1 MGKSG
6 SVQIQGLRRNARKR
20 WLDLLAADADIDAMT
35 IDEKIDGEKA
45 PTSTDRPSLKSGI
58 SVISG
63 YLSRIGF
70 GPGVYRMLNA
80 RGDVLYVGKA
90 RSLKKRV
97 QTYAHPVRLPIRLQR
112 MVSETASME
121 FVTTHT
127 EVEALLLESNLI
139 KQLRPRYNILLR
151 DDKSFPDI
159 LIRGD
164 HGYPQIVK
172 HRGARNRPGEYFGPY
187 ASAGAVNRTLTAL
200 QKAFLLRNCSDSIF
214 AVRSRPC
221 LQYQIKRCSAPCVGR
236 ISEQEYAASVSQ
248 AKAFLTG
255 NSQAVQKDLA
265 REMEEAAEALD
276 FERAASLRDRI
287 RAMAAVQTHQD
298 INVDGVSDADV
309 VALHDS
315 SGHTCVQVFFFRG
328 GRNNGNRSYFPS
340 HDRDQEPGA
349 VLAAFLGQFYDNRI
363 PPREILVSHDPN
375 EADLLAEAF
384 EIRADR
390 KVQILRPQ
398 RGPKRQLIAHAT
410 DNAREALGRRL
421 AESATQRKLL
431 DGLAEK
437 LNLDTRLE
445 RVEVYDNSH
454 TAGKNAIG
462 AMIVAGTDGF
472 MKNAYRKFNIRTA
485 VSGGDASAG
494 DDYAMMREVLTRRF
508 TRAIKEDPDR
518 DRGQWPELV
527 IVDGGKGQLSIAEE
541 VFADLGI
548 DDVALLGVAKGPERE
563 AGRER
568 FHQPGKDA
576 YLLPPRDPVL
586 YFVQRMRDEA
596 HRFAIGT
603 HRQKRAKDIGSSP
616 LDEISGIGAKRK
628 KALLLRFG
636 SARAVARAGLK
647 DLEAV
652 DGISS
657 AVAKKI
663 YDHFQQG

>member
-1 MGKSG
+1 MMPSDKDSKNDIGG
-6 SVQIQGLRRNARKR
+6 DTETVTSVTV
-20 WLDLLAADADIDAMT
+20 DDA
-35 IDEKIDGEKA
+35 
-45 PTSTDRPSLKSGI
+45 RPSLKTGAGI
-58 SVISG
+58 VAG
-63 YLSRIGF
+63 YLPQLGL
-70 GPGVYRMLNA
+70 GPGVYRMFNG

-97 QTYAHPVRLPIRLQR
+97 QTYAHPQRLPIRLQR

-164 HGYPQIVK
+164 HEFPQIVK

-200 QKAFLLRNCSDSIF
+200 QKAFLLRNCSDNIF
-214 AVRSRPC
+214 STRTRPC
-221 LQYQIKRCSAPCVGR
+221 LQYQIKRCSAPCVGK
-236 ISEQEYAASVSQ
+236 ISEQDYAASVDQ
-248 AKAFLTG
+248 AKSFLTG

-265 REMEEAAEALD
+265 AEMEGAAEALD

-287 RAMAAVQTHQD
+287 RAMASVQTHQD
-298 INVDGVSDADV
+298 INVEGVSDADI
-309 VALHDS
+309 VAIQTE
-315 SGHTCVQVFFFRG
+315 GGQTCVQVFFFRG
-328 GRNNGNRSYFPS
+328 GRNNGTRSYFPS
-340 HDRDQEPGA
+340 HDKDQEPPA
-349 VLAAFLGQFYDNRI
+349 ILAAFLGQFYDGRV
-363 PPREILVSHDPN
+363 PPKEILVSVEPD

-384 EIRADR
+384 SIRADR
-390 KVQILRPQ
+390 RVTILKPQ
-398 RGPKRQLIAHAT
+398 RGGKRQLIAHAL
-410 DNAREALGRRL
+410 DNAREALGRRMS
-421 AESATQRKLL
+421 ESATQRRLL

-437 LNLDTRLE
+437 LGLDNQLE

-454 TAGKNAIG
+454 TGGTNAIG
-462 AMIVAGTDGF
+462 GMIVAGPDGF
-472 MKNAYRKFNIRTA
+472 MKNAYRKFNIKTA
-485 VSGGDASAG
+485 VKIAEGEDGASAG

-508 TRAIKEDPDR
+508 NRAMKEDPDR
-518 DRGQWPELV
+518 DRGQWPDLV
-527 IVDGGKGQLSIAEE
+527 IVDGGKGQLSTAEE
-541 VFADLGI
+541 VFAELGI

-568 FHQPGKDA
+568 FHQPGKQA
-576 YLLPPRDPVL
+576 FLLPPRDPVL
-586 YFVQRMRDEA
+586 YFVQRLRDEA

-603 HRQKRAKDIGSSP
+603 HRQKRAKGFGASP
-616 LDEISGIGAKRK
+616 LDEIAGIGAKRK

-636 SARAVARAGLK
+636 SARAVSRAGLK

-652 DGISS
+652 EGISS

-663 YDHFQQG
+663 YDHFQQN

>member
-1 MGKSG
+1 MMPSDTDLESDVPDPDEDSRPTLASG
-6 SVQIQGLRRNARKR
+6 ASIVA
-20 WLDLLAADADIDAMT
+20 
-35 IDEKIDGEKA
+35 
-45 PTSTDRPSLKSGI
+45 
-58 SVISG
+58 G
-63 YLSRIGF
+63 YLPQLGL

-97 QTYAHPVRLPIRLQR
+97 QTYAHPHRLPIRLQR
-112 MVSETASME
+112 MVAETASME

-164 HGYPQIVK
+164 HDFPQIVK

-200 QKAFLLRNCSDSIF
+200 QKAFLLRNCSDNIF
-214 AVRSRPC
+214 STRTRPC
-221 LQYQIKRCSAPCVGR
+221 LQYQIKRCSAPCVGK
-236 ISEQEYAASVSQ
+236 ISEPDYAAAVSH
-248 AKAFLTG
+248 AKSFLTG

-265 REMEEAAEALD
+265 AEMEAAAEALD

-287 RAMAAVQTHQD
+287 RAMASVQTHQD
-298 INVDGVSDADV
+298 INVEGVSDADV
-309 VALHDS
+309 VALQME
-315 SGHTCVQVFFFRG
+315 GGQTCVQVFFFRG

-340 HDRDQEPGA
+340 HDKDQEPSA
-349 VLAAFLGQFYDNRI
+349 VLAAFLGQFYDGRV
-363 PPREILVSHDPN
+363 PPKEILVSIEPE
-375 EADLLAEAF
+375 EADLLEEAF
-384 EIRADR
+384 AIRADR
-390 KVQILRPQ
+390 KVTILMPR
-398 RGPKRQLIAHAT
+398 RGSKRQLIAHAL
-410 DNAREALGRRL
+410 DNAREALGRRMS
-421 AESATQRKLL
+421 ESATQRRLL

-437 LNLDTRLE
+437 LGLETSLE

-454 TAGKNAIG
+454 IGGTNAVG
-462 AMIVAGTDGF
+462 GMIVAGPEGF
-472 MKNAYRKFNIRTA
+472 MKNAYRKFNIKTA
-485 VSGGDASAG
+485 VNAAGEAGGGDGASAG

-508 TRAIKEDPDR
+508 TRAMKEDPDK
-518 DRGQWPELV
+518 DRGQWPDLV
-527 IVDGGKGQLSIAEE
+527 IVDGGKGQLGVAEE
-541 VFADLGI
+541 VFAELGI

-568 FHQPGKDA
+568 FHLPGREA
-576 YLLPPRDPVL
+576 FLLPPRDPVL
-586 YFVQRMRDEA
+586 YFVQRLRDEA

-603 HRQKRAKDIGSSP
+603 HRQKRAKSIGASP
-616 LDEISGIGAKRK
+616 LDEIAGIGAKRK

-636 SARAVARAGLK
+636 SARAVSRAGLK

-652 DGISS
+652 EGISS

-663 YDHFQQG
+663 YDYFQEN

>member
-1 MGKSG
+1 MAAMS
-6 SVQIQGLRRNARKR
+6 SEITTDPQETPSDEEARPGLR
-20 WLDLLAADADIDAMT
+20 
-35 IDEKIDGEKA
+35 
-45 PTSTDRPSLKSGI
+45 SGM
-58 SVISG
+58 SVIAG
-63 YLSRIGF
+63 YLPRLGL
-70 GPGVYRMLNA
+70 GPGVYRMLNP

-90 RSLKKRV
+90 RSLRKRV
-97 QTYAHPVRLPIRLQR
+97 QTYAHPQRLPIRLQR
-112 MVSETASME
+112 MVAETTSME

-164 HGYPQIVK
+164 HDFPQIVK
-172 HRGARNRPGEYFGPY
+172 HRGARNRAGEYFGPY

-214 AVRSRPC
+214 SARTRPC

-236 ISEQEYAASVSQ
+236 ISESDYAASVAQ
-248 AKAFLTG
+248 AKSFLTG

-265 REMEEAAEALD
+265 KNMEQAAEALD
-276 FERAASLRDRI
+276 FERAAALRDRI

-298 INVDGVSDADV
+298 INVEGVSDADV
-309 VALHDS
+309 VALHETG
-315 SGHTCVQVFFFRG
+315 GHTCVQVFFFRG

-340 HDRDQEPGA
+340 HDRDQEPEA

-363 PPREILVSHDPN
+363 PPKEILVSHDPN
-375 EADLLAEAF
+375 EADLLMEAF
-384 EIRADR
+384 QVRAER
-390 KVQILRPQ
+390 RVQILRPQ
-398 RGPKRQLIAHAT
+398 RGPKRQLIGHAM

-437 LNLDTRLE
+437 LGIDTRLE

-454 TAGKNAIG
+454 IAGKNAIG
-462 AMIVAGTDGF
+462 AMIVAGPEGF
-472 MKNAYRKFNIRTA
+472 MKNAYRKFNIKTA
-485 VSGGDASAG
+485 VTGGEAAAG

-518 DRGQWPELV
+518 DRGQWPDLV
-527 IVDGGKGQLSIAEE
+527 IVDGGKGQLSVAEE
-541 VFADLGI
+541 VFAELGV

-568 FHQPGKDA
+568 LHQPGREA
-576 YLLPPRDPVL
+576 FLLPPRDPVL
-586 YFVQRMRDEA
+586 YFIQRMRDES

-603 HRQKRAKDIGSSP
+603 HRQKRTKDMGASP
-616 LDEISGIGAKRK
+616 LDEIPGIGGKRK

-636 SARAVARAGLK
+636 SARAVSRAGLK

-652 DGISS
+652 EGISS

-663 YDHFQQG
+663 YDHFQEG

>member
-1 MGKSG
+1 M
-6 SVQIQGLRRNARKR
+6 VRVTEQV
-20 WLDLLAADADIDAMT
+20 
-35 IDEKIDGEKA
+35 EKPDDT
-45 PTSTDRPSLKSGI
+45 PQTRPSLRTGI
-58 SVISG
+58 AVIAG
-63 YLSRIGF
+63 YLPRIGTA
-70 GPGVYRMLNA
+70 PGVYRMINKA
-80 RGDVLYVGKA
+80 GDVLYVGKA

-97 QTYAHPVRLPIRLQR
+97 QTYTQPQRLPIRLQR

-164 HGYPQIVK
+164 HDFPQIVK

-187 ASAGAVNRTLTAL
+187 ASAGSVNRTLTVL

-214 AVRSRPC
+214 SARTRPC
-221 LQYQIKRCSAPCVGR
+221 LQFQIKRCSAPCVGR
-236 ISEQEYAASVSQ
+236 ISETDYAGSVAQ

-255 NSQAVQKDLA
+255 NSQAVQKELA
-265 REMEEAAEALD
+265 DQMEAAAEALD
-276 FERAASLRDRI
+276 FERAAALRDRI
-287 RAMAAVQTHQD
+287 RAMASVQTHQD
-298 INVDGVSDADV
+298 INVEGVSDADV
-309 VALHDS
+309 VALHET
-315 SGHTCVQVFFFRG
+315 GGQTCIQVFFFRG

-340 HDRDQEPGA
+340 HDKDQEPSA
-349 VLAAFLGQFYDNRI
+349 VMAAFLGQFYDNRV
-363 PPREILVSHDPN
+363 PPREVLVSHRPD
-375 EADLLAEAF
+375 EVDLLTEAL
-384 EIRADR
+384 EVRAGR
-390 KVQILRPQ
+390 RVHILEPQ
-398 RGPKRQLIAHAT
+398 RGGKRQLIAHAS

-431 DGLAEK
+431 DGLAET
-437 LNLDTRLE
+437 LGLDAGME
-445 RVEVYDNSH
+445 RIEVYDNSH
-454 TAGKNAIG
+454 TAGKNAVG
-462 AMIVAGTDGF
+462 AMIVAGPEGF
-472 MKNAYRKFNIRTA
+472 VKNAYRKFNIRTA
-485 VSGGDASAG
+485 SDDGDAAAG

-508 TRAIKEDPDR
+508 TRALKEDPDR
-518 DRGQWPELV
+518 DRGQWPDLIV
-527 IVDGGKGQLSIAEE
+527 VDGGKGQLSTAEQ
-541 VFADLGI
+541 VFEELGI

-568 FHQPGKDA
+568 FHRPGRA
-576 YLLPPRDPVL
+576 AFLLPPRDPVL
-586 YFVQRMRDEA
+586 YFVQRLRDEA

-603 HRQKRAKDIGSSP
+603 HRQKRAKEVGASP
-616 LDEISGIGAKRK
+616 LDEIPGIGAKRK

-636 SARAVARAGLK
+636 SARAVSRAGLK

-663 YDHFQQG
+663 YDHFQAG